1 MDLLDYETRLSFRF
15 PVYFTRDV
23 FASSNTVL
31 LKAAPSA
38 VAPRPARILFVV
50 DDGVSAANGNLLAR
64 IKQYCRDHAGAL
76 EMAGAIVTIPGG
88 EKVKNDRA
96 ATELV
101 LQAIHDA
108 SLDRHSYVAAIGG
121 GAV

>member
-38 VAPRPARILFVV
+38 VAPKPARILFVV
-50 DDGVSAANGNLLAR
+50 DDGGSEDHPNVLAR
-64 IKQYCRDHAGAL
+64 IKQYCRDHGGAL
-76 EMAGAIVTIPGG
+76 DMAGPIITIPGG
-88 EKVKNDRA
+88 EAVKNDRA

-101 LQAIHDA
+101 L
-108 SLDRHSYVAAIGG
+108 
-121 GAV
+121 